1 MDPWPSTSAKSIK
14 KLCETQRVNCKHAA
28 NRSLSMSVGR
38 RQLQKKKSSASVGPR
53 SLQAHQQLSFLQGT
67 NEKTN
72 EHIKK
77 IDI

>member
-1 MDPWPSTSAKSIK
+1 
-14 KLCETQRVNCKHAA
+14 
-28 NRSLSMSVGR
+28 MSVGR